1 MSCPT
6 PTHPP
11 FGRVMFNSVT
21 YNSLISYECNYGYM
35 IIGNTSRVS
44 RVTCSDIS
52 RRRECQEMRQKQGVD
67 RTPAYL
73 QRFVCILYI
82 CSADEYKMLSILAR
96 QSFYLICYLPS
107 AMTGNYR
114 RVTILLMLAVSL
126 LCFHRV
132 CVRSV
137 KACPGDVTTLRGT
150 SSSMPPYFAKKS
162 LNLIFVYCEF
172 L

>member
-1 MSCPT
+1 M
-6 PTHPP
+6 
-11 FGRVMFNSVT
+11 
-21 YNSLISYECNYGYM
+21 
-35 IIGNTSRVS
+35 S
-44 RVTCSDIS
+44 RVTCSDMS

-114 RVTILLMLAVSL
+114 RVTILLVFAVSL
-126 LCFHRV
+126 LSA
-132 CVRSV
+132 SV
-137 KACPGDVTTLRGT
+137 STVSVSDLSRLVLAMLRRLGE
-150 SSSMPPYFAKKS
+150 PPHPCLHILHKKS

>member
-1 MSCPT
+1 M
-6 PTHPP
+6 
-11 FGRVMFNSVT
+11 
-21 YNSLISYECNYGYM
+21 
-35 IIGNTSRVS
+35 
-44 RVTCSDIS
+44 S

-114 RVTILLMLAVSL
+114 RVTILLVFAVSL

-137 KACPGDVTTLRGT
+137 KACPDDVTTLRGT
-150 SSSMPPYFAKKS
+150 SSSMPPYFAKKKFRYDICILRIS
-162 LNLIFVYCEF
+162 VDQHYNFRCCLPCRII
-172 L
+172 